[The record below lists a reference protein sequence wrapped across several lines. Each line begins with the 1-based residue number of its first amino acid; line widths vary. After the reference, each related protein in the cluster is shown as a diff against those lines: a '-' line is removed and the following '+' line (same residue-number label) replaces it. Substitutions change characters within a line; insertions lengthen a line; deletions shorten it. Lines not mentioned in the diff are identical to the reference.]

1 MIKLYA
7 LLPRRDGLTREQFS
21 RHWSTVHREHALR
34 IDRIRRYVQAHGIR
48 PGLPGLAEAEWD
60 GVPEVWFSNLE
71 SALGQRT
78 DPQYTEHAHLDEPNF
93 IAMDRLRRLLAVHHV
108 LRDPGEVTTKLL
120 VFVCSSRGRGPPRSA
135 PRSRPP
141 PSRPQRPPAPPSP
154 SPRLT
159 RPGCRRSTGCS
170 SCGGPTRL
178 PPVRAGTSTGVPCAP
193 HCTALSR
200 PSAPAASSVAS
211 SGFASWGLTP
221 HLGGR

>member
-34 IDRIRRYVQAHGIR
+34 IDRICRYVQAHGMR

-60 GVPEVWFSNLE
+60 GVPEVWFSSLE

-108 LRDPGEVTTKLL
+108 LRDPGEVTTQLL
-120 VFVCSSRGRGPPRSA
+120 GFVCSRPRQGSAALGPALEAAAESALTTAGAAIAVAAPDAPGVPPFDGVLELWWPNATAARSGWDVDRGAVCAALHGVVAPECSRGFF
-135 PRSRPP
+135 
-141 PSRPQRPPAPPSP
+141 
-154 SPRLT
+154 
-159 RPGCRRSTGCS
+159 CRELRI
-170 SCGGPTRL
+170 R
-178 PPVRAGTSTGVPCAP
+178 V
-193 HCTALSR
+193 
-200 PSAPAASSVAS
+200 
-211 SGFASWGLTP
+211 
-221 HLGGR
+221 